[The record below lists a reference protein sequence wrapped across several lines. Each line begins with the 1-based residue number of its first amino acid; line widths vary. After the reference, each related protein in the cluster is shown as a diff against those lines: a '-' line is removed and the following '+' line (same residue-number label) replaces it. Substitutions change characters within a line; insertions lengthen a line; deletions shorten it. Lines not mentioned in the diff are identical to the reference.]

1 MLVILVAF
9 ALATFGVV
17 RLGRTLEPRQRVV
30 LVLAFIFAVV
40 YLLLK
45 LVQMGHSGERHNR
58 SRISRSDSSFHLS
71 SGGAEP
77 FTGFM
82 RIVSATA

>member
-1 MLVILVAF
+1 VLVILVVF

-17 RLGRTLEPRQRVV
+17 RLGRTLEPRQRVG

-45 LVQMGHSGERHNR
+45 LVQLGILGNR
-58 SRISRSDSSFHLS
+58 MQGDL
-71 SGGAEP
+71 
-77 FTGFM
+77 
-82 RIVSATA
+82 

>member
-1 MLVILVAF
+1 MLVAF
-9 ALATFGVV
+9 ALAIFGIV

-45 LVQMGHSGERHNR
+45 LVQMGILGKR
-58 SRISRSDSSFHLS
+58 
-71 SGGAEP
+71 AE
-77 FTGFM
+77 GDM
-82 RIVSATA
+82 